1 MPEKELFGGLSEQ
14 SVAKAEPGSGK
25 PRMREPERRQVELRP
40 VDLDS
45 LLAADHPARVIWRY
59 VERLDLKVLEDAIGA
74 REHTPG
80 QAPASPRLLLALWLY
95 ATSQGVG
102 SARAL
107 ERLCA
112 SHDAY
117 RWLCGGVSVNYH
129 GLADFRSG
137 HGELLDR
144 LLTHNIAA
152 LMADDVIELAE
163 VVQDGV
169 RVRAGAGASS
179 FRRRQ
184 SLHKHLKKARRLVE
198 YLKREVDEDPDAS
211 NRRIKAAHERAA
223 REREQR
229 VAAAL
234 DKLAEIEAERER
246 RGKTNKKQV
255 AEQKEPRASTTDPQ
269 ARVMKMADGGFRP
282 AYNCQIGTVAE
293 GQIVVDVAIDTTGSD
308 RGLLRPMLERL
319 KERYQQPPR
328 RHLVDGGFH
337 KNDDTEWAFEQGVF
351 DPRTDHPEQAQERS
365 LCAAAQGR
373 SRRCRLA
380 PAHAK
385 PARQGR
391 LQTTSDGR
399 VHQRPLPAVGPAPVH
414 RARRSQGQNGPALVR
429 PRQQHHRRASP
440 QDSQGMTRPLRGL
453 HGYGHQP
460 RPRRQASGAPSR
472 ANSTPRACP
481 IRSQALRVR

>member
-1 MPEKELFGGLSEQ
+1 MPEKDLFGGLPEQ
-14 SVAKAEPGSGK
+14 STAKAEPGSGK

-45 LLAADHPARVIWRY
+45 LLSADHPARVIWGY
-59 VERLDLKVLEDAIGA
+59 VEQLDLKVLEAAIGA

-107 ERLCA
+107 ERLCE

-152 LMADDVIELAE
+152 LMADGLIEVAE

-198 YLKREVDEDPDAS
+198 YLKRETDEDPDAS
-211 NRRIKAAHERAA
+211 NRRIKAAQERAA

-229 VAAAL
+229 VASAL

-255 AEQKEPRASTTDPQ
+255 ARQKEPRASTTDSQ

-293 GQIVVDVAIDTTGSD
+293 GQIVVDVAVDTTGSD

-319 KERYQQPPR
+319 RQRYESLPR
-328 RHLVDGGFH
+328 RYLVDGGFH
-337 KNDDTEWAFEQGVF
+337 KNDDTEWAAGEGVLVYGPTTQNKHKS
-351 DPRTDHPEQAQERS
+351 DPYAPRPKDGPGVAAWRRRMRS
-365 LCAAAQGR
+365 PHG
-373 SRRCRLA
+373 
-380 PAHAK
+380 K
-385 PARQGR
+385 G
-391 LQTTSDGR
+391 
-399 VHQRPLPAVGPAPVH
+399 VYK
-414 RARRSQGQNGPALVR
+414 
-429 PRQQHHRRASP
+429 RRAP
-440 QDSQGMTRPLRGL
+440 GECINARFRQWGLRQFTVRGVHKVKAVL
-453 HGYGHQP
+453 LWFALANNIIAGH
-460 RPRRQASGAPSR
+460 RLR
-472 ANSTPRACP
+472 ATNA
-481 IRSQALRVR
+481 

>member
-1 MPEKELFGGLSEQ
+1 MPEKDLFGGLPEQ
-14 SVAKAEPGSGK
+14 SVAKAEPSSGK

-198 YLKREVDEDPDAS
+198 YLKREIDEDPDAS
-211 NRRIKAAHERAA
+211 NRRIKAAQERAA

-255 AEQKEPRASTTDPQ
+255 AKQKEPRTSTTDSQ

-293 GQIVVDVAIDTTGSD
+293 GQIVLDVAIDTTGSD

-319 KERYQQPPR
+319 EERYESLPR

-337 KNDDTEWAFEQGVF
+337 KNDDTEWAAGEGVLVYGPTTRNKHKS
-351 DPRTDHPEQAQERS
+351 DPYAPRPKDGPGVAAWRRRMRS
-365 LCAAAQGR
+365 PHG
-373 SRRCRLA
+373 
-380 PAHAK
+380 K
-385 PARQGR
+385 G
-391 LQTTSDGR
+391 
-399 VHQRPLPAVGPAPVH
+399 VYK
-414 RARRSQGQNGPALVR
+414 
-429 PRQQHHRRASP
+429 RRAMGECINARFR
-440 QDSQGMTRPLRGL
+440 QWGLRQFTVRGVHKVKAVL
-453 HGYGHQP
+453 LWFALANNIIAGH
-460 RPRRQASGAPSR
+460 RLKTAKA
-472 ANSTPRACP
+472 
-481 IRSQALRVR
+481 

>member
-1 MPEKELFGGLSEQ
+1 MPEKDLFGGLSEQ

-107 ERLCA
+107 ERLCG

-152 LMADDVIELAE
+152 LMADDVIGLAE

-198 YLKREVDEDPDAS
+198 YLKREIDEDPDAS
-211 NRRIKAAHERAA
+211 NRRIKAAQERAT

-234 DKLAEIEAERER
+234 DRLAEIEAERER

-255 AEQKEPRASTTDPQ
+255 AQQKEPRVSTTDPE

-282 AYNCQIGTVAE
+282 AYNCQIGTVAK

-319 KERYQQPPR
+319 EERYESLPR
-328 RHLVDGGFH
+328 RYLVDGGFH
-337 KNDDTEWAFEQGVF
+337 KNDDTEWAAGEGVLVHGPTTRNKHKS
-351 DPRTDHPEQAQERS
+351 DPYAPRPKDGPGVAAWRRRMRS
-365 LCAAAQGR
+365 PHG
-373 SRRCRLA
+373 
-380 PAHAK
+380 K
-385 PARQGR
+385 G
-391 LQTTSDGR
+391 
-399 VHQRPLPAVGPAPVH
+399 VYK
-414 RARRSQGQNGPALVR
+414 RRSMGECINARFRQWGLRQFTVRGVHKVKTALLWFALANNIIAG
-429 PRQQHHRRASP
+429 HRLKTAK
-440 QDSQGMTRPLRGL
+440 
-453 HGYGHQP
+453 
-460 RPRRQASGAPSR
+460 A
-472 ANSTPRACP
+472 
-481 IRSQALRVR
+481 

>member
-1 MPEKELFGGLSEQ
+1 MPEKELFEGLPEQ

-45 LLAADHPARVIWRY
+45 LLAVDHPARVIWRY
-59 VERLDLKVLEDAIGA
+59 VEQLDLKVLEDAIGA

-107 ERLCA
+107 ERLCS

-152 LMADDVIELAE
+152 LMAEGRIELAE

-198 YLKREVDEDPDAS
+198 YLKREIDEDPDAS
-211 NRRIKAAHERAA
+211 NRRIKAAQERAA
-223 REREQR
+223 REREER

-255 AEQKEPRASTTDPQ
+255 AGQKEPRASTTDPQ

-282 AYNCQIGTVAE
+282 AYNCQIGTVAK
-293 GQIVVDVAIDTTGSD
+293 GQIVVDVAIDATGSD

-319 KERYQQPPR
+319 EERYESLPR

-337 KNDDTEWAFEQGVF
+337 KNDDTEWAAAEGVLVYGPTTRNKHKS
-351 DPRTDHPEQAQERS
+351 DPYAPRPKDGSGVAAWRRRMRS
-365 LCAAAQGR
+365 PHG
-373 SRRCRLA
+373 
-380 PAHAK
+380 K
-385 PARQGR
+385 G
-391 LQTTSDGR
+391 
-399 VHQRPLPAVGPAPVH
+399 VYK
-414 RARRSQGQNGPALVR
+414 RRSMGECINARFRQWGLRQFTVRGVHKVKTVLLWFALANNIIAG
-429 PRQQHHRRASP
+429 HRLK
-440 QDSQGMTRPLRGL
+440 T
-453 HGYGHQP
+453 
-460 RPRRQASGAPSR
+460 
-472 ANSTPRACP
+472 ANA
-481 IRSQALRVR
+481 